1 MADNLEELNTQKTSP
16 LNEKYQAFVA
26 DNTNNINQ
34 MYDASKTSQLAGLES
49 AYTQNLSDATAQK
62 EQIDKQYNQAA
73 NDLGVQY
80 ERNRYNNNLQAAANG
95 LNVGTGSQM
104 NLALNSQYG
113 RDFGN
118 LRGQQAAA
126 QVEQDRQINNIES
139 QYRLQV
145 QQAIADNDL
154 ARAAALVDEANNQ
167 ISQLTNA
174 YQLQQQDLGNQ
185 AALLASA
192 GDYSGYQNMFGLT
205 NDQVGTLQTQW
216 AAQNPDL
223 AWQSGM
229 IDANQYRAIT
239 GKYPAGYNPGGG
251 GGGGAN
257 FKKSYYYQK
266 VLGNSIADA
275 VASGTSLTDALNA
288 YQDRYGGVTAATSA
302 ALKRNADLDV
312 SPTVG

>member
-1 MADNLEELNTQKTSP
+1 MADTSA
-16 LNEKYQAFVA
+16 LNEKYQSFVA
-26 DNTNNINQ
+26 DNTENINQ
-34 MYDASKTSQLAGLES
+34 MYDAAQASKLSGLES
-49 AYTQNLSDATAQK
+49 AYTQNLSDAQALK
-62 EQIDKQYNQAA
+62 PQIDEQYNRSA
-73 NDLGVQY
+73 NDLAVQY
-80 ERNRYNNNLQAAANG
+80 ERNRYNNNLQAAQNG

-104 NLALNSQYG
+104 NLALNSQFG
-113 RDFGN
+113 RDYGN
-118 LRGQQAAA
+118 LRSAQAAA
-126 QVEQDRQINNIES
+126 QVEQDRQIANIES

-205 NDQVGTLQTQW
+205 DDQVGTLRTQW
-216 AAQNPDL
+216 AAQHPDL

-251 GGGGAN
+251 GSGQNLRDYLLKNILDAYKKGGNG
-257 FKKSYYYQK
+257 
-266 VLGNSIADA
+266 
-275 VASGTSLTDALNA
+275 
-288 YQDRYGGVTAATSA
+288 SA
-302 ALKRNADLDV
+302 ALTTALNTYQDV
-312 SPTVG
+312 FKGMGGDTATFLQNKGVVLNPVD

>member
-174 YQLQQQDLGNQ
+174 YQIQQQDLGNA
-185 AALLASA
+185 AALLAAS
-192 GDYSGYQNMFGLT
+192 GDFSGYQSMLGLSD
-205 NDQVGTLQTQW
+205 DQAGRLATQW
-216 AAQNPDL
+216 TVQNPAL
-223 AWQSGM
+223 AYQSGM

-239 GKYPAGYNPGGG
+239 GSYPPGYSAGGG
-251 GGGGAN
+251 RGKAGESWYDKM
-257 FKKSYYYQK
+257 KKQRDKLVAEGVYSADDPSALSKVINDWHEYQK
-266 VLGNSIADA
+266 L
-275 VASGTSLTDALNA
+275 
-288 YQDRYGGVTAATSA
+288 Q
-302 ALKRNADLDV
+302 
-312 SPTVG
+312 